1 MTLQYRVSPAINCP
15 KKDVIT
21 ALDIYCKTVD
31 DGSLTDTNQIK
42 DYIWNP
48 KKHSGEERRM
58 FFYLFYNGNNEVCGF
73 SEFAYLPHCKI
84 LFLDYLCTSQ
94 HNHVLFYL
102 FYHMVLNDISNELK
116 EDACFVRYIITE
128 LSTNQVNGVLCDKD
142 SNYFRHLLT
151 NEGFQ
156 LSKYP
161 YYQPP
166 LLPSDEPREFN
177 LAIKLIA
184 SDDSS
189 GLFLNRKL
197 YFMIVHEIYY
207 SHYLEWFNC
216 FSPNDTYTN
225 AIKDLFSRIIAEMP
239 NDSVAE
245 SISLIKCKLFDEGQC
260 PKYNAQSL
268 TLDREK
274 AFKRGKIIT
283 MSAWGFFS
291 VLTFILFLIDNN
303 LASKASAF
311 ISIIAGAI
319 SIVSFRRDLFPYK
332 H

>member
-1 MTLQYRVSPAINCP
+1 MMLQYRVSPAISCP
-15 KKDVIT
+15 KKDLIA

-42 DYIWNP
+42 DYIWNAKSH
-48 KKHSGEERRM
+48 KKEERKM
-58 FFYLFYNGNNEVCGF
+58 FFYLLYNGNNEVCGF
-73 SEFAYLPHCKI
+73 SEFAYLPHCKT

-94 HNHVLFYL
+94 RNHVLFYL
-102 FYHMVLNDISNELK
+102 FYHMVLNDITSELK
-116 EDACFVRYIITE
+116 EEACFIRYIITE

-184 SDDSS
+184 SDDSTI
-189 GLFLNRKL
+189 LVLNRKL
-197 YFMIVHEIYY
+197 YLAIVHEIYY

-216 FSPNDTYTN
+216 FSASTANTN
-225 AIKDLFSRIIAEMP
+225 AIKDLFSRIIKEMP
-239 NDSVAE
+239 NNTDVE
-245 SISLIKCKLFDEGQC
+245 SISLIKCQLFDEGQC
-260 PKYNAQSL
+260 PKYNVQSL
-268 TLDREK
+268 TLEREK
-274 AFKRGKIIT
+274 TDKRGKIIT
-283 MSAWGFFS
+283 MSAWGFFT
-291 VLTFILFLIDNN
+291 VLTFVLFLIDNN
-303 LASKASAF
+303 LASKISAF

-319 SIVSFRRDLFPYK
+319 SIISFRKDFFRSK